1 MKVLWYGDFYGV
13 QERQLLIWV
22 VERYFFWRISWRI
35 WVRNSSRVESDR
47 RKEVRRNHIGG
58 ELKARRYKEIV

>member
-22 VERYFFWRISWRI
+22 VERYIF
-35 WVRNSSRVESDR
+35 
-47 RKEVRRNHIGG
+47 GG
-58 ELKARRYKEIV
+58 FRGEFGCEIHQEQSQTDEK